1 MERWQQIEEIFHQAL
16 QHDPARREAY
26 LRQACG
32 RDAALRGE
40 IAGLLA
46 HHEQS
51 AGFEPWAAAAAAQLI
66 DSSASL
72 QPGQSLGPYR
82 IESFIAAGGMGEV
95 YRATDTRLNREVAI
109 KVCGGRF
116 SDRFEREARLVAS
129 MNHPNICQLYDV
141 GPNYLVMELIVGPTL
156 ADRINQSALPLQE
169 SLPIAR
175 QIAEGI
181 ESAHEKGRIHRDLKP
196 ANIKITPEG
205 VVKLLDFGLAKAA
218 EETATPGDPAGSPT
232 VTISATRPGIIL
244 GTASYMS
251 PEQAAGKPV
260 DKRSDIWSF
269 GVVLYEMLTGQRG
282 YEAGDVSD
290 TLAAV
295 LTRDVNWKALS
306 TDVPPRLLALLRDCL
321 VRDPK
326 QRLRDIGD
334 ARRVLDQV
342 IAGVP
347 DPAAGIASA
356 QSQTR
361 PSSARALPWGV
372 AAVAL
377 AVAAA
382 LTFVH
387 FREAPATQ
395 QRVRFQVRAPEKSPI
410 AAFALSPDG
419 RYLAFSTG
427 DPYSGLTGAK
437 SKLWLRPIDSL
448 DARAVPGTEGTSVL
462 PDQFFW
468 SPDSEF
474 IGFVTQDGKLKK
486 VSVNGGPPQTLSG
499 VTPMT
504 RGAWGRDGI
513 ILLVRGPGAPIQRVP
528 EVGGTLVDVTK
539 KIDGQSR
546 FQPQF
551 LPDGRHFLYY
561 VTRVSAEANGV
572 YVASLEDDVQAKR
585 LLSDSTVT
593 KYVPSEAPGR
603 SGYLLFVRETTLMAQ
618 PFDVDTVRLKG
629 QMFPVVES
637 VGRFSVSQNGALAYM
652 AGSPMSRQELLWV
665 DRNGRQ
671 LGAAAAVAAEYRSV
685 RLSADERSIAFDR
698 NEEGNSDVW
707 ALDLVRGV
715 PSRIT
720 FDPAPDRLPVWS
732 PDGRRILWSRRILGS
747 SGSGNMDLYIKG
759 ASGTGRDEKL
769 ITTDTT
775 LAWPIDW
782 SRDGKLVLYQRQGDT
797 TGFDL
802 WMAPQSTGAS
812 GEAQKS
818 FPYLA
823 SPFNEGYGV
832 FSPDGHW
839 IAYESDESGRPEVYV
854 QGFPLTNQKVR
865 ISTGGGTDAAWSK
878 NGELFYLTAD
888 RNLVAVPY
896 RATVTTFE
904 PGAGKVLFPVPGNVI
919 HRSYAVS
926 GDGRRFLV
934 GKPVDESISEPIT
947 WVLNWLDEPKQRVPS
962 K

>member
-1 MERWQQIEEIFHQAL
+1 MERWQQIEEIFHEAL
-16 QHDPARREAY
+16 QRDPAQRDGY

-66 DSSASL
+66 DAPASL
-72 QPGQSLGPYR
+72 QPSQSLGPYR

-109 KVCGGRF
+109 KVCGERF

-141 GPNYLVMELIVGPTL
+141 GPNYLVMELVVGPTL

-175 QIAEGI
+175 QIAEGL
-181 ESAHEKGRIHRDLKP
+181 EAAHEKGRIHRDLKP

-269 GVVLYEMLTGQRG
+269 GVVLYEMLTGQRA
-282 YEAGDVSD
+282 YEAGDMSG

-295 LTRDVNWKALS
+295 LTRDVDWKALPA
-306 TDVPPRLLALLRDCL
+306 DVPPRLLALLRDCL

-334 ARRVLDQV
+334 ARRVLDQI

-347 DPAAGIASA
+347 EPAAGIPSV

-377 AVAAA
+377 AGAAA
-382 LTFVH
+382 LAFVH
-387 FREAPATQ
+387 SRETPPTQ
-395 QRVRFQVRAPEKSPI
+395 QRIRFHVRAPEKSLI

-419 RYLAFSTG
+419 RYLAFATG
-427 DPYSGLTGAK
+427 DPFTGMQGAT
-437 SKLWLRPIDSL
+437 SKLWLRPIDSI

-474 IGFVTQDGKLKK
+474 IGFVTQNGKLKK
-486 VSVNGGPPQTLSG
+486 VSVNGGPPQTLSD
-499 VTPMT
+499 VTPIT
-504 RGAWGRDGI
+504 RGAWGKDGI
-513 ILLVRGPGAPIQRVP
+513 ILLVRSPGLPIQRVP
-528 EVGGTLVDVTK
+528 AIGGALVDVTK
-539 KIDGQSR
+539 KSDGQSWS
-546 FQPQF
+546 QPQF
-551 LPDGRHFLYY
+551 LPDGRHFLCY
-561 VTRVSAEANGV
+561 VTGVNAEANGI
-572 YVASLEDDVQAKR
+572 YVASLEDDKQGRR
-585 LLSDSTVT
+585 LLPDSTVAR
-593 KYVPSEAPGR
+593 YVPSGVPGR
-603 SGYLLFVRETTLMAQ
+603 SGYLLFVRERTLMAQ
-618 PFDVDTVRLKG
+618 PFDADTVTLKG
-629 QMFPVVES
+629 QMFQVAEPV
-637 VGRFSVSQNGALAYM
+637 GGFSVSQNGALVYTG
-652 AGSPMSRQELLWV
+652 GSPMFRQELLWV
-665 DRNGRQ
+665 ERSGRQ
-671 LGAAAAVAAEYRSV
+671 LGVVAAAAQYRSV
-685 RLSADERSIAFDR
+685 RLSPDEKSIAFDR
-698 NEEGNSDVW
+698 NEGGNSDVW

-720 FDPAPDRLPVWS
+720 SDPMPDRLPIWS
-732 PDGRRILWSRRILGS
+732 PDGRRILWSRR
-747 SGSGNMDLYIKG
+747 SGNSDTMDLYIN
-759 ASGTGRDEKL
+759 AANGTGRDEKL
-769 ITTDTT
+769 ITMGSTYGS
-775 LAWPIDW
+775 ASDW
-782 SRDGKLVLYQRQGDT
+782 SRDSKFVLYTRPGDM
-797 TGFDL
+797 TGQDL

-812 GEAQKS
+812 SEPQKP

-854 QGFPLTNQKVR
+854 QSFPLTNQKVR
-865 ISTGGGTDAAWSK
+865 ISTGGGTDAAWSN
-878 NGELFYLTAD
+878 NGELFYLAAD
-888 RNLVAVPY
+888 RNLMAVPY
-896 RATVTTFE
+896 RATGTAFE
-904 PGAGKVLFPVPGNVI
+904 PGAGKVLFTVPGNVV
-919 HRSYAVS
+919 HRSYAVG

-934 GKPVDESISEPIT
+934 GKPLNESIGEPIT
-947 WVLNWLDEPKQRVPS
+947 WVLNWLDEPKQRVSS